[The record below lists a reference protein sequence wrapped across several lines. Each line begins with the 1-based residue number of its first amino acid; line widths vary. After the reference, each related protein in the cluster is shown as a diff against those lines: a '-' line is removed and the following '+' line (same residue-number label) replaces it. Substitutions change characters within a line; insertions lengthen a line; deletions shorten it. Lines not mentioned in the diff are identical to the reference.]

1 MIFTKKQTLTPRQQ
15 IQKDLRD
22 HEYAALEH
30 EDKAAYHEALAQHH
44 ANRIKELQRKLSI
57 PEIVI
62 ELPKEEKTWLPL
74 PQAM

>member
-1 MIFTKKQTLTPRQQ
+1 MIFTKKQVLTPRQQ

-44 ANRIKELQRKLSI
+44 ANRIAALQSKLAH
-57 PEIVI
+57 PEIQI
-62 ELPKEEKTWLPL
+62 DLPTPVKSWNPL
-74 PQAM
+74 EVM

>member
-1 MIFTKKQTLTPRQQ
+1 MIFTKKQVLTPRQQ

-62 ELPKEEKTWLPL
+62 DLPTPVKSWNPL
-74 PQAM
+74 EVM